1 MTCRHI
7 RISFLL
13 TTKSNCH
20 MLLFADEMGLGGSL
34 KLTADLSDLEHLL
47 EGFLG
52 ARDLEVRSSSA
63 SGTPCV
69 RPEAAQSE
77 RPESERPEAAARE
90 RATCGGGHTHKA
102 LPPRDPRDPT
112 TQVQSR

>member
-20 MLLFADEMGLGGSL
+20 MLLLADEMGLGGSL

-69 RPEAAQSE
+69 RPEATQ
-77 RPESERPEAAARE
+77 SERPEAAARE

-102 LPPRDPRDPT
+102 FPPHDPRDPT
-112 TQVQSR
+112 TQAQSR